1 MEKSIHS
8 KHSGFILDL
17 YVAFLFHSTTSVIS
31 LHVLVAILVFRT
43 GLSAKLIITILCPT
57 QKGEII
63 KIVHQHTQSHT
74 TLRL

>member
-8 KHSGFILDL
+8 KHSGLILDL
-17 YVAFLFHSTTSVIS
+17 YVAFLFRSTMSVIS

-43 GLSAKLIITILCPT
+43 GLCAKLIIKILSPT

-63 KIVHQHTQSHT
+63 TIVYQQTQSHT
-74 TLRL
+74 TRRL

>member
-1 MEKSIHS
+1 MEKLIHS
-8 KHSGFILDL
+8 KYSGFILDL
-17 YVAFLFHSTTSVIS
+17 YVAFLFRSTASVIS

-43 GLSAKLIITILCPT
+43 GLCAKLIIKILCPT